1 MQLALG
7 GVNPI
12 PFFVHLSDSLLVAA
26 ILVMLVV
33 LDGLDSYVEGQS
45 WDVTEWCDDSAWIGN
60 GFMECKLCLD

>member
-12 PFFVHLSDSLLVAA
+12 SFFLHLFYSLLVAS

-33 LDGLDSYVEGQS
+33 LEGLDSYVEGQS
-45 WDVTEWCDDSAWIGN
+45 WDATGMVQR
-60 GFMECKLCLD
+60 